1 MGYTYEPQANGV
13 DLASQAVIS
22 GYHGTRLR
30 EKCPIQKR
38 GDRGGGDKT
47 LLTHSAHRKHP
58 SRTSLVHSRISDC
71 AVCNLFGCKSF
82 QFHLLEP
89 ILNKALFLGFVF
101 VSAMSRSSEFKRAS
115 F

>member
-1 MGYTYEPQANGV
+1 MYRMGYIYEPQANVV

-30 EKCPIQKR
+30 EECPIQKR
-38 GDRGGGDKT
+38 GDTEWGGDKS

-71 AVCNLFGCKSF
+71 VTFLVANLSSIVFWD
-82 QFHLLEP
+82 
-89 ILNKALFLGFVF
+89 LF
-101 VSAMSRSSEFKRAS
+101 
-115 F
+115 